1 LSALAAPILFEF
13 SGLCDGIPQQITIKA
28 TGRRNTVKLTVNAF
42 VGLDGTMQ
50 GPRDLRNTTTHSRR
64 SGEAG

>member
-1 LSALAAPILFEF
+1 
-13 SGLCDGIPQQITIKA
+13 
-28 TGRRNTVKLTVNAF
+28 VKLTVNAF

-64 SGEAG
+64 SGETG